1 MVFHE
6 RSYLV
11 FNQRMK
17 GAFFLLLLICG
28 PFYHGLSQA
37 QRLVRK
43 TPNIILI
50 LADDMG
56 YGDVS
61 GLNPNSKIH
70 TPALDRLVK
79 EGISFTNAHASASVC
94 TPSRYGLLTGSYAF
108 RSKKAAY
115 GIGGFDGP
123 VIESHKET
131 LATIL
136 KKSGYSTAV
145 IGKWH
150 LGLEW
155 QTKDNLPAKLDPQTG
170 YSNVD
175 YTKEVKIGPNSFGF
189 DYSFIHPASLDI
201 PPYVFLRNHQA
212 TDPEV
217 VLTTSVYPVRK
228 EDTRFAWDKKHTD
241 SLAVYWEKGVWW
253 RQGEMSKSFR
263 IETCQSTLVKEA
275 IRYIDDQVSE
285 DPAQPFFLYL
295 PLTGPHT
302 PWMPSAKFQGKS
314 EIGLYGDFVMEIDDI
329 VAQIKETLIRNQIDE
344 NTLLI
349 FASDNGAYWPEEE
362 ITLHG
367 HDSNSGTRGQ
377 KGDVWEG
384 GHRIPLILSW
394 PQVITANSQY
404 PHLLSL
410 TDFYAT
416 IADLVGLNLF
426 ENQGMDSQSFAHVL
440 LGESNQPH
448 RTVMIHH
455 SSGNLYGIR
464 QGDWKFI
471 DGLGSGGFTAPSKL
485 APEINGPT
493 GQLYR
498 ISSDPEEQENQF
510 LIYPEK
516 VAELMQ
522 WLRIVKGGSE

>member
-1 MVFHE
+1 MVFPKRTYTE
-6 RSYLV
+6 

-17 GAFFLLLLICG
+17 GTFILLVLIWV
-28 PFYHGLSQA
+28 PFCHVLPQA
-37 QRLVRK
+37 KRQVRK

-56 YGDVS
+56 FGDVS
-61 GLNPNSKIH
+61 GLNSNSKIQ

-79 EGISFTNAHASASVC
+79 EGMSFTNAHASASVC

-123 VIESHKET
+123 VIESQKET
-131 LATIL
+131 IATIL
-136 KKSGYSTAV
+136 KKAGYSTAV

-155 QTKDNLPAKLDPQTG
+155 QTKDNLPAKLDSKTG
-170 YSNVD
+170 FSNVD

-201 PPYVFLRNHQA
+201 PPYVFLRNHQVI
-212 TDPEV
+212 DPEV
-217 VLTTSVYPVRK
+217 VLTTSVYPQRK
-228 EDTRFAWDKKHTD
+228 EGTSYSWDKKHTD

-263 IETCQSTLVKEA
+263 IETCQTTLVEEA
-275 IRYIDDQVSE
+275 ITYIDDRVRKDSSE
-285 DPAQPFFLYL
+285 PFFLYL

-302 PWMPSAKFQGKS
+302 PWMPSAKFHGKS

-329 VAQIKETLIRNQIDE
+329 VAQIKETLIRNQLEE
-344 NTLLI
+344 NTILI

-394 PQVITANSQY
+394 PEVIAANSQY

-410 TDFYAT
+410 TDFYET
-416 IADLVGLNLF
+416 IADLLGLDLSK
-426 ENQGMDSQSFAHVL
+426 NQGMDSQSFAHVL
-440 LGESNQPH
+440 LGEDFQPH
-448 RTVMIHH
+448 RIVMVHH
-455 SSGNLYGIR
+455 SSGNFYGIR

-471 DGLGSGGFTAPSKL
+471 EGLGSGGFTAPSKVV
-485 APEINGPT
+485 PELNGPT
-493 GQLYR
+493 GQLYQ
-498 ISSDPEEQENQF
+498 ISTDPEEQVNQF
-510 LIYPEK
+510 LRFPDK

-522 WLRIVKGGSE
+522 LLRKIRGEE